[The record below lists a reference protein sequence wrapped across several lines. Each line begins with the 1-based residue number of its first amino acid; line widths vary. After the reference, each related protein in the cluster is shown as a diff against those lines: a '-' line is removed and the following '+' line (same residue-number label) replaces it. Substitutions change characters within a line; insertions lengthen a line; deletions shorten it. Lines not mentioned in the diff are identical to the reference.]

1 VPVRRVGRLVLDRV
15 VDNFF
20 AETEQV
26 AFCTQNI
33 VPGVDFTN
41 DPLLQGR
48 NFSYLDTQLK
58 RLGSPNFTF
67 IPVNAPKCPFATF
80 QQDGHMAMANPSG
93 RVNYEPN
100 SWDGDA
106 AGPREDPAGGFHSYD
121 SHGDPGAV
129 GEKRRWR
136 SDTFADHY
144 SQARQFYTS
153 QTRVEQQHI
162 ADAFVFELSKCERPD
177 IRMRMVA
184 NLMNVDLELAQTV
197 ADNLGITDTIERSAP
212 AREPITDLPPSAALS
227 IVRNGPN
234 ALTGRKVGI
243 LVSDGTDANLL
254 STLTEAITRA
264 GAVFEL
270 VGPKVGG
277 AILSDNA
284 LLPLHQKIEGG
295 PSVLYDLVVL
305 LPSEAGVT
313 PLTMN
318 AAARDFVSDAYAHC
332 KFIGYAPTAQPL
344 LDAAGVP
351 ADGDDAIIEMGRAD
365 GIDTLLERAVE
376 LRNWAREQLVHQ
388 T

>member
-1 VPVRRVGRLVLDRV
+1 M

-26 AFCTQNI
+26 AFCTQNV
-33 VPGVDFTN
+33 VPGIDFTN

-67 IPVNAPKCPFATF
+67 LPVNAPKCPFATF
-80 QQDGHMAMANPSG
+80 QQDGHMAMRNPTS
-93 RVNYEPN
+93 RANYEPN
-100 SWDGDA
+100 SWDTGA
-106 AGPREDPAGGFHSYD
+106 GGPREDPEHGYTTYPEELAGLKER
-121 SHGDPGAV
+121 V
-129 GEKRRWR
+129 R
-136 SDTFADHY
+136 SETFADHY
-144 SQARQFYTS
+144 SQARQFYVS

-184 NLMNVDLELAQTV
+184 NLMNVDSELARTV
-197 ADNLGITDTIERSAP
+197 ADELGITDTVERAAP
-212 AREPITDLPPSAALS
+212 AREPITDLAPSPALS

-254 STLTEAITRA
+254 ATLTEAITRA

-277 AILSDNA
+277 AVLSDDA
-284 LLPLHQKIEGG
+284 LLPLHQKLEGG

-305 LPSEAGVT
+305 LPSATGVT

-344 LDAAGVP
+344 LEAAGVP
-351 ADGDDAIIEMGRAD
+351 ADGDDAIIELGRTD
-365 GIDTLLERAVE
+365 GIDALLERASE